1 MVAEV
6 DLNGK
11 SVEETVAAW
20 MEANTDTWSAWIA
33 R

>member
-11 SVEETVAAW
+11 SIEDTVAAW
-20 MEANTDTWSAWIA
+20 METNKGTWSTWIK
-33 R
+33 